1 MKRRSVV
8 LVLVLAAGSVAATSG
23 PAAAAVNHRNLR
35 AGAQSSYNW
44 SGYAQT
50 GAAGAFHSI
59 SAVWTVPTLK
69 TTDNGYSSTWVGVD
83 GFNDGYLVQTGTEA
97 DVVNHQAHYD
107 AWWEI
112 ITPANPAPEVIYRTF
127 SVQPGDKITGSVVK
141 GTGGKWTMKLVD
153 ARTGKIATH
162 TAAFA
167 GPGQSAEWIQE
178 DTQVNGV
185 ISPAPNWQTVHF
197 SQATANGANPQLKYS
212 QSIDIR
218 DTHGT
223 KEDTTLAPT
232 GGNAFTV
239 KWLAPGTGTVP
250 GMAVNAKWPRVTR

>member
-1 MKRRSVV
+1 MKRRSV
-8 LVLVLAAGSVAATSG
+8 LLVLALAGSVAATSG
-23 PAAAAVNHRNLR
+23 PAAAGVNHRNLR
-35 AGAQSSYNW
+35 AGVQHSYNW

-50 GAAGAFHSI
+50 GAAGAFHSVT
-59 SAVWTVPTLK
+59 AVWTVPTL
-69 TTDNGYSSTWVGVD
+69 TTTYNGYSSTWVGID

-97 DVVNHQAHYD
+97 DVVNHRPHYD
-107 AWWEI
+107 AWWEV
-112 ITPANPAPEVIYRTF
+112 ITPSNPAPEVVYGNF
-127 SVQPGDKITGSVVK
+127 PVQPGDKITGSVVK
-141 GTGGKWTMKLVD
+141 GNGGKWTMKLVD
-153 ARTGKIATH
+153 ARTGKTATH
-162 TAAFA
+162 TAAFN

-185 ISPAPNWQTVHF
+185 ISPAPDWQTVHF

-223 KEDTTLAPT
+223 KEDNTAAPV
-232 GGNAFTV
+232 GGNSFTV

-250 GMAVNAKWPRVTR
+250 GVTTAAWASGRQ